1 MTTQSTVN
9 LKGYVNI
16 MTKKQLII
24 DSALQLFT
32 ERGIE
37 ATSVQQITEHC
48 GISKGAFYLSFK
60 SKDELVTS
68 IIEHFINNVIIHV
81 DQVVNE
87 TKNPHEKLFVY
98 FVQTF
103 TILTEYTSF
112 AEILMRDKISA
123 INEELIEKIQYY
135 VTISNENLVNLLFE
149 VFGDQIKGKQFDL
162 VTVIN
167 GMVQAYLQWICE
179 RKQPV
184 DFTKLS
190 ATLVEKTTLLAT
202 QSELIFI
209 EQPAEKQT
217 NNLDVSFDQIAQQLA
232 SLQEDALNSLEKES
246 LSLLIEELLTNKPRT
261 AIIMGLLAN
270 LSHNDKFNWYRYL
283 IKKKIRY

>member
-1 MTTQSTVN
+1 
-9 LKGYVNI
+9 

-123 INEELIEKIQYY
+123 INEELIKKIQYY
-135 VTISNENLVNLLFE
+135 VTISNENLANLLFE

-217 NNLDVSFDQIAQQLA
+217 NNLDVPFDQIAQQLA
-232 SLQEDALNSLEKES
+232 SLQEDAINSLEKES
-246 LSLLIEELLTNKPRT
+246 LSLLIEELLTIKPRT